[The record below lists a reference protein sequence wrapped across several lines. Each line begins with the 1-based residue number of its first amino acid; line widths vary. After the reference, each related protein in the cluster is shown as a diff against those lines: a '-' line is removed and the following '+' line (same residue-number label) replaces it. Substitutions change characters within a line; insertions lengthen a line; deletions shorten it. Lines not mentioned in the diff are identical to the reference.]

1 MSGITQMRTVGTGL
15 SGLSGPS
22 WAPATPHATFPA
34 FDAGVLPGRA
44 VRVRPVVVAGPIDD
58 DKYTGAS
65 VPGRRGGT

>member
-15 SGLSGPS
+15 SWAP
-22 WAPATPHATFPA
+22 APATPHATFPA
-34 FDAGVLPGRA
+34 FGAGVLPGRA